1 MLEIEQPDDLISI
14 SLYNVLTYRK
24 DEEFINLVKDWNKTI
39 VIHIIPFY
47 PVTVIFEGNKIKF
60 ERGEVKK
67 ANLKLKLEIDAM
79 LDMANGRLGPVGA
92 MLKGKLRIKG
102 MSRVG
107 TLLKFTKIFMK
118 TMKMVAADPEIHF
131 YEKKRIKQ

>member
-39 VIHIIPFY
+39 VIHVIPFY
-47 PVTVIFEGNKIKF
+47 PVTVIFNENKIKF
-60 ERGEVKK
+60 ERGEAKK

-92 MLKGKLRIKG
+92 MLKGKLKIKG
-102 MSRVG
+102 MFRVG

-118 TMKMVAADPEIHF
+118 TMKMIAADPEIHF